1 MPPRFCPQKRRRAR
15 VYNIGNLLKWWGTK
29 TTPSIT
35 AKACRQYAGTKTPA
49 AAGADLKVLKAAVLY
64 WNQEYGPLGS
74 VPTYWLPPA
83 AEPRE
88 RWLTRRRQR
97 GYCGRRDAASTFAA
111 SSYFRYTPRHALA

>member
-1 MPPRFCPQKRRRAR
+1 M
-15 VYNIGNLLKWWGTK
+15 VYNIGNLLKWWGIK
-29 TTPSIT
+29 TTTSIT
-35 AKACRQYAGTKTPA
+35 AKACRQYAATKTPA

-88 RWLTRRRQR
+88 RWLTRSEAARLLWA
-97 GYCGRRDAASTFAA
+97 GPDTASTFAA
-111 SSYFRYTPRHALA
+111 SSYFRSTPRRARA